1 MLGIATPARDA
12 RPFTRRDALRL
23 LVIATLLI
31 TALGSVLAL
40 DAISGPFV
48 GRGAVVDDVATVEI
62 RAPRAA
68 TFESTAATNQ
78 RREEVRE
85 QVPPQYDWTQERGQ
99 ATADRQLA
107 AFEEAVAPVD
117 AAFGAILM
125 PEDRQEALRAAMPH
139 LSTSALTTLQGL
151 DRVGWTKLSGEMV
164 RVLETAQRLE
174 VRDTLLPEARGSLR
188 DRVSTRFSPDQ
199 RALAGE
205 ILAPLPVANSTFDP
219 VATKAAE
226 DDAASRVDPVRFS
239 IRKGEIIVQRG
250 ERLDDVARE
259 KLALF
264 GLLDPRPDPARAGGW
279 MLLAALVVTVLLAW
293 IWRFRPDFWHRN
305 NALLLIGLV
314 LVATALALKATGDR
328 SVLPY
333 LLPTAAAG
341 LLLAVLLDSTAAVV
355 VTAILSVI
363 GGAIVGTV
371 EFTAY
376 VFVGGLAGIVIVRR
390 GERLAHFVQAAIVMA
405 AVNLAV
411 VTLFTLLGDRDVT
424 GLFELWGASI
434 AAAGGA
440 AIVALGSFVVLGNL
454 FGITTSFQLL
464 EQANPSQPLL
474 RRLLLET
481 PGTYHH
487 SLMVGNLGERAAEAI
502 GADPLLTRVA
512 AYYHD
517 IGKLANPLAFIE
529 NQAGTANVH
538 DELTPE
544 QSVSLLKSHV
554 ANGIDLAYH
563 FKLPKAI
570 IPFIPQHHGTAL
582 MSYFYARA
590 KEQAIEAAGARPGT
604 PQAEAAAAT
613 VDERG
618 FRHAGPKPQSRE
630 AAILML
636 ADGVEAS
643 VRSLTSQDEPAIR
656 AMVERIIRERLEDG
670 QLDESDV
677 TLRDLEQ
684 IREAF
689 VAQLLGMYHRRI
701 EYPQNKIVE
710 IESRRAVSGR
720 GKGA

>member
-1 MLGIATPARDA
+1 MLSSRRQHAA
-12 RPFTRRDALRL
+12 RPFTRRVALRL
-23 LVIATLLI
+23 LAIAILFV
-31 TALGSVLAL
+31 AGLGAILAL
-40 DAISGPFV
+40 DAIPGPFV
-48 GRGAVVDDVATVEI
+48 GQGAVVDGVATREI
-62 RAPRAA
+62 RAPRAGSFQSASA
-68 TFESTAATNQ
+68 TEQ
-78 RREEVRE
+78 RRQEARS
-85 QVPPQYDWTQERGQ
+85 QVPPQYDYTPERGRV
-99 ATADRQLA
+99 TAEQQLA
-107 AFEEAVAPVD
+107 AFEEAMEPVD
-117 AAFGAILM
+117 AAFAAILM
-125 PEDRQEALRAAMPH
+125 PAARSEALQEAMPH
-139 LSTSALTTLQGL
+139 LSTSGMATLQSL
-151 DRVGWTKLSGEMV
+151 DRVGWTALRGEMV
-164 RVLETAQRLE
+164 RVLESAQRVE
-174 VRDTLLPEARGSLR
+174 VRDALLAEARGSLPNR
-188 DRVSTRFSPDQ
+188 ISSRFDPDE

-205 ILAPLPVANSTFDP
+205 ILSPLLVANSSFDP
-219 VATKAAE
+219 GATQAAQE
-226 DDAASRVDPVRFS
+226 DAANRVSPVLFS
-239 IRKGEIIVQRG
+239 IRKGELIAQRG
-250 ERLDDVARE
+250 ERIDEFRRE
-259 KLALF
+259 KLELF
-264 GLLDPRPDPARAGGW
+264 GLLDPQPDPARAAGW
-279 MLLAALVVTVLLAW
+279 LLLAALVVGLLLAW

-314 LVATALALKATGDR
+314 LLASAILLKATGDR

-333 LLPTAAAG
+333 IMPLAAGG

-355 VTAILSVI
+355 VMALVGILA
-363 GGAIVGTV
+363 GAVVGTV
-371 EFTAY
+371 EFGAY
-376 VFVGGLAGIVIVRR
+376 VFIGGLAGVVVVRR

-405 AVNLAV
+405 VANGAV
-411 VTLFTLLGDRDVT
+411 VTLFTLLGDRDAT
-424 GLFELWGASI
+424 GLFELWAASL

-440 AIVALGSFVVLGNL
+440 AVAALGSFVVLGNL

-464 EQANPSQPLL
+464 DQANPSQPLL

-517 IGKLANPLAFIE
+517 IGKLTNPLAFIE
-529 NQAGTANVH
+529 NQGGMENVH

-544 QSVSLLKSHV
+544 QSVALLKSHV
-554 ANGIDLAYH
+554 ANGIDLAYK
-563 FKLPKAI
+563 FKLPKPI

-590 KEQAIEAAGARPGT
+590 KEQAVEAAGARPGT
-604 PQAEAAAAT
+604 PQAAAAAAT
-613 VDERG
+613 VDPAR

-636 ADGVEAS
+636 ADSVEAS

-656 AMVERIIRERLEDG
+656 TMVDRIIRERLEDR
-670 QLDESDV
+670 QFDECDL
-677 TLRDLEQ
+677 TLRDMDL

-710 IESRRAVSGR
+710 IESRRAATGG